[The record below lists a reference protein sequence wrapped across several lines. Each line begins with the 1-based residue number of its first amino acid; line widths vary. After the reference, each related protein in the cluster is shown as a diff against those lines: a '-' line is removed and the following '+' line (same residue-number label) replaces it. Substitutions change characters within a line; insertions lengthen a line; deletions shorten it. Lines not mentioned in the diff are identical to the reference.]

1 MCMCMAYGWLAYT
14 MLRAI
19 FCRRA
24 GMLSTDPRKCL
35 HACTYFIVSRTKF
48 IHAGN
53 QSFSEY
59 CPAMQ
64 SPVAGQ
70 RKVLKPSTTW
80 AMFLP
85 KRNSSAKRL
94 RSGDADDDKGMS
106 APNLPHRSASFH
118 ETISSA
124 AGPSEAKS
132 VNRSLYEIAD
142 IYFGKFPVDVR
153 VSAGLRRK
161 TPLTELLTVE
171 QALCPEVVTCSY
183 NRQCF
188 SIPLSVD
195 LKFSV
200 LWDEGEKDDV
210 EILAGKEFTVDSLLQ
225 CHGNGPKVVS
235 AKQDWEKDG
244 VRVEAGEVLVVKKAA
259 SKTDTPSALKVFS
272 LITRAEKTLP
282 LDCSAL
288 FTNRAQCISLHLPDI
303 VAYVPDLF
311 PCRACILKHDF
322 GPKCYPVYIVTLE
335 RLSRTPVLRLTSTL
349 QATNSTGAAQPIAFN
364 VPVDLPGV
372 EVAVVKVG
380 AIFSR
385 DNILPAHNGDDV
397 TRGASPQNLDSR
409 EPDPPTVLPRC
420 ESPVYEKL
428 PSREP
433 ITQSSTGLAVPVCN
447 AAMAGAGATHE
458 GGASLVGPST
468 KTVRCSSPVYEKP
481 CFVAPQR
488 KASRDEGYVAMTSDA
503 TTNSPPNS
511 SGYEEMKRL
520 TPEKC
525 EAKAKVKKISVIYV
539 NEM

>member
-1 MCMCMAYGWLAYT
+1 MNVLSGEAIRLLLRSSCRKGADYVWEIGPRPLGFHDASTRLA
-14 MLRAI
+14 
-19 FCRRA
+19 
-24 GMLSTDPRKCL
+24 STKG
-35 HACTYFIVSRTKF
+35 K
-48 IHAGN
+48 IHGN

-59 CPAMQ
+59 TVPPCRP
-64 SPVAGQ
+64 PWRDNG
-70 RKVLKPSTTW
+70 
-80 AMFLP
+80 
-85 KRNSSAKRL
+85 SSAKRL

-335 RLSRTPVLRLTSTL
+335 RLSRAPVLRLTSTL

-503 TTNSPPNS
+503 TTNSCNIPPNS